1 MSTVGQVT
9 LTIDNDFPADYVF
22 FVEAWGGTDITSA
35 TITAFNK
42 GTGGP
47 GTTAIATSNAPRY
60 IEVVGNTQASGTN
73 SSTAAHI
80 SIGRCWAPTLAQHV
94 VSFSSV
100 HNVAAT
106 DSYSYGIT
114 GEVHAFPFT
123 TGVGDRC
130 SITAVSSTGFTWNR
144 IEADGTDRQM
154 HALSVEGTFSGSLG
168 TIASGIAGGLP
179 ITVTPGIT
187 ARVYDVW
194 SVCTVAQSTS
204 DTASA
209 DAAVSIGAVSTADDS
224 HGSVCIIDPDTADPS
239 TGAAGFSN
247 IYVYQDL
254 DAAGAAEAAVEY
266 SGRNEFT
273 AVVIPAAERFLMWA
287 ALGDPDSANKKLRV
301 ARSSGIGFR
310 KWN

>member
-1 MSTVGQVT
+1 MTFVADLVQSSTTTGVVTTNIVVALPNLLAAGLAPKVVKCWMSGVPAPGDDPDSFSEARDIAFSYGFAVSTSSRVAHGLFVDSGAATTSARRVRDAGAVLVLTDASGGAGALDVTDMSTVGQVT

-144 IEADGTDRQM
+144 IEADGT
-154 HALSVEGTFSGSLG
+154 E
-168 TIASGIAGGLP
+168 
-179 ITVTPGIT
+179 PGNCPG
-187 ARVYDVW
+187 DV
-194 SVCTVAQSTS
+194 CQ
-204 DTASA
+204 
-209 DAAVSIGAVSTADDS
+209 
-224 HGSVCIIDPDTADPS
+224 
-239 TGAAGFSN
+239 F
-247 IYVYQDL
+247 
-254 DAAGAAEAAVEY
+254 
-266 SGRNEFT
+266 
-273 AVVIPAAERFLMWA
+273 
-287 ALGDPDSANKKLRV
+287 
-301 ARSSGIGFR
+301 
-310 KWN
+310 